1 MAVIA
6 VISIQFPKK
15 DFFNVLQHTNIMR
28 YSLHFFVA
36 FDQFKGD
43 IGVPIAKAKIF
54 FKTL

>member
-6 VISIQFPKK
+6 VISIQCPKK
-15 DFFNVLQHTNIMR
+15 DFFTVLQHTNIMR

-36 FDQFKGD
+36 FDQF